1 MKLNKEQIVKLSN
14 NLMFE
19 LTDKEIEN
27 ILIEFEVFNDQV
39 MGFQAIDTTGVEPM
53 VYPFDNPTSFLR
65 EDEDV
70 SELSLEAVLVNAP
83 EKVDNYFVVPK
94 VVD

>member
-1 MKLNKEQIVKLSN
+1 MKLSN

-70 SELSLEAVLVNAP
+70 SELSLEAALVNAP

>member
-1 MKLNKEQIVKLSN
+1 
-14 NLMFE
+14 MFE

>member
-1 MKLNKEQIVKLSN
+1 
-14 NLMFE
+14 MFK

-27 ILIEFEVFNDQV
+27 ILIEFEAFNDQV

-70 SELSLEAVLVNAP
+70 SELSLESVLVNAP